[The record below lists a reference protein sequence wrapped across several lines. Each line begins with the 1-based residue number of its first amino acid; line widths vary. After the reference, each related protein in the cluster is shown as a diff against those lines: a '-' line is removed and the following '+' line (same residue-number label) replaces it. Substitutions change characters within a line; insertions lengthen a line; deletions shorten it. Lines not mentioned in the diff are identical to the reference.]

1 MRILFAAPFGLES
14 KATVRSRAL
23 PLAQGLA
30 SFGHD
35 VEVLVP
41 PWDTPGS
48 KPGIELVSGVCVRQM
63 KLTGG
68 VAGTVLR
75 MWARVLDSAPDV
87 LHIVK
92 PRLHAGACQFLAYVQ
107 ALATGGLGTTRIV
120 LDVDDWEQ
128 AWSPSATNRLAVRTA
143 LAWQEEWGVRHCHGA
158 IAASQWLVRRV
169 RHLNPGVPVL
179 YLPNGWAAA
188 PPEASWRAGRGSA
201 ILWFTRFTEVDVGWM
216 SRFWSALSGSL
227 PGVRLLVAGKPIV
240 PELDLPFRAVLG
252 KGSGHGS
259 VEWLGYLTREQVV
272 QAAASARCAIAPA
285 RVSVDNM
292 AKCSVRLLDL
302 NRLGLPCLVSSV
314 GEQQRYRALPGVTSV
329 PGCAS
334 PEDFAR
340 SVADVCAESPPR
352 VKDIG
357 VQGMPNWTELALYL
371 DRFYRRLTEDA
382 V

>member
-1 MRILFAAPFGLES
+1 MRILFAAPFGLET
-14 KATVRSRAL
+14 KTTVRSRAL

-48 KPGIELVSGVCVRQM
+48 KPGIDLVEGVRVRQV

-75 MWARVLDSAPDV
+75 MWARVLASEPDV

-92 PRLHAGACQFLAYVQ
+92 PRMHAGACQFLACAQ
-107 ALATGGLGTTRIV
+107 ALATGDLGATRIV

-128 AWSPSATNRLAVRTA
+128 AWSPSATNRLAVRAT

-158 IAASQWLVRRV
+158 TAASQWLVRRV
-169 RHLNPGVPVL
+169 KHLNPGVPVL

-188 PPEASWRAGRGSA
+188 PPEARRRAGSGSA
-201 ILWFTRFTEVDVGWM
+201 ILWFTRFAEVEVGWM
-216 SRFWSALSGSL
+216 SRFWSALSSSL
-227 PGVRLLVAGKPIV
+227 PDIRLLVAGKPVV
-240 PELDLPFRAVLG
+240 PDLDLPFRAVLG
-252 KGSGHGS
+252 KGSGQGS
-259 VEWLGYLTREQVV
+259 VEWLGYLTREQVL
-272 QAAASARCAIAPA
+272 QAAASSRCAIAPA

-302 NRLGLPCLVSSV
+302 NRLGLPCVVSSV
-314 GEQQRYRALPGVTSV
+314 GEQQRYRAVPRVVSV
-329 PGCAS
+329 PGHAS
-334 PEDFAR
+334 PEEFAR
-340 SVADVCAESPPR
+340 SVADACGDSSAR
-352 VKDIG
+352 FKDAG

-371 DRFYRRLTEDA
+371 DRFYRRLTEEA
-382 V
+382 G